1 VWKNQRIDYG
11 ARRGMI
17 VRFLGIFAGFV
28 VAVIGVRESIA
39 QPSPWALILAL
50 LSLGAGAGVWAAI
63 YHLAGRGVRIWVLR
77 KGQLQKRKLARA
89 LLGQAALGGKRSS
102 T

>member
-1 VWKNQRIDYG
+1 
-11 ARRGMI
+11 MI

-28 VAVIGVRESIA
+28 VAVVGVRESIP
-39 QPSPWALILAL
+39 QPSPWSFVLAL
-50 LSLGAGAGVWAAI
+50 VSLGAGVAVWATI

-89 LLGQAALGGKRSS
+89 LLAQAQFGGKRSS
-102 T
+102 S